1 MRIGTR
7 VEIPAHMDAWMRGDR
22 YGVVESARRSD
33 PGVVVV
39 RLDKSRRRLP
49 VSAALCREVEE

>member
-1 MRIGTR
+1 MRVGTR

-22 YGVVESARRSD
+22 FGTVESVRRRD

-39 RLDKSRRRLP
+39 RLDKSGRRLP
-49 VSAALCREVEE
+49 VSAELCREVGE